1 MRQRLAIA
9 MALGVAATLIASP
22 APAKRHY
29 VEGEVIQVQLQQETQ
44 TRNQAEFNE
53 LRIRTR
59 EGQELR
65 LRLGTG
71 PCAGCPQVG
80 ERVRARLMRQM
91 EPRDEFCEVRAF
103 RNQTTRE
110 RFRLRDRSGNL
121 VTTRHSGRL
130 AQGKGPGNQKGAA
143 RRGAGG
149 GHHGGR
155 G

>member
-9 MALGVAATLIASP
+9 IALGVVATLIASP
-22 APAKRHY
+22 VRAKRHY
-29 VEGEVIQVQLQQETQ
+29 VEGEVIQIQLQQETR
-44 TRNQAEFNE
+44 TLNQGEFNE

-65 LRLGTG
+65 LRLGAG
-71 PCAGCPQVG
+71 PCDRCPRVG

-91 EPRDEFCEVRAF
+91 EPGDEFCEVRAF

-121 VTTRHSGRL
+121 VQTRSRARL
-130 AQGKGPGNQKGAA
+130 GEGKGPGSQKGAA
-143 RRGAGG
+143 RRGGG
-149 GHHGGR
+149 GRRGG
-155 G
+155 GL